1 MTDRVSAL
9 HSAMAE
15 ACFGVDAATLDK
27 DLPGF
32 LERNGVH
39 GDDLLALVEG
49 PRRFPLYRK
58 LLRGNVTGVT
68 TAILSRTHAHLEA
81 RAPGLWD
88 QAIDRYLAG
97 EGPRT
102 PHLRD
107 VPLELGAVLAPM
119 LSTPA
124 SVPDYLG
131 DLLRLELEEFRIGAH
146 PDVPVP
152 TEVLDVDAQKPL
164 ALRLPVSRF
173 RASHA
178 VHELG
183 EEVGDAPVAAET
195 RYGLYR
201 DASHETC
208 VVVLTPFADELLAG
222 ILDGVPLGAAIAR
235 AASALGVPLTEALLT
250 EVAKGLADF
259 GARGVVLGS
268 RES

>member
-1 MTDRVSAL
+1 
-9 HSAMAE
+9 MAE
-15 ACFGVDAATLDK
+15 ACFGTDAAVIGR

-81 RAPGLWD
+81 RVPGVWD
-88 QAIDRYLAG
+88 EAFDRYLAG

-107 VPLELGAVLAPM
+107 VPIELGAVLAPM
-119 LSTPA
+119 LATST
-124 SVPDYLG
+124 SVPGYLG

-146 PDVPVP
+146 PDVPIP
-152 TEVLDVDAQKPL
+152 TEVFDVDAQKPL

-173 RASHA
+173 RAAHA

-183 EEVGDAPVAAET
+183 EEVGEAPVAAET

-201 DASHETC
+201 DAAHETC
-208 VVVLTPFADELLAG
+208 VVVLTSFADELLAA
-222 ILDGVPLGAAIAR
+222 ILEGVPLGASIAR
-235 AASALGVPLTEALLT
+235 AASTLGVPLTEALLT
-250 EVAKGLADF
+250 EVAKWLADF

-268 RES
+268 REG